1 MTLPLAIAYLSG
13 LAFVA
18 PDLPAPALLGTAL
31 ALHVCDAILCRLFA
45 HNNGYP
51 KNLWTLLGPIA
62 GLWAA
67 AGLAVRLLRRGE
79 DAGLEAR
86 AGAPFERAADARDVA
101 HVDAQADDHGG
112 QHTSTRRRCG
122 RWRYRREASGA
133 RRTPC
138 GAPRED
144 SACRRSAR

>member
-18 PDLPAPALLGTAL
+18 PDLPARAHHLEVAPGHALRPAGPERLHGRLLGREARRV
-31 ALHVCDAILCRLFA
+31 AREAA
-45 HNNGYP
+45 
-51 KNLWTLLGPIA
+51 
-62 GLWAA
+62 AA